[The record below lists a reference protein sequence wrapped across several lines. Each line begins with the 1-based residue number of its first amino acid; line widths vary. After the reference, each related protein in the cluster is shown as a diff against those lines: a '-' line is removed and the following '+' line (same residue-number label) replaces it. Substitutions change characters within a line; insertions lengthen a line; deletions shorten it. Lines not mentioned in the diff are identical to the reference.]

1 MPNVAMSAANDLE
14 SLLRPMGLRACV
26 YKSEFQYTTQ
36 FYFIFTK
43 YETVKANN
51 GTGVF
56 YL

>member
-1 MPNVAMSAANDLE
+1 MSAANDLE
-14 SLLRPMGLRACV
+14 SLLSPMVLRACV